1 VIGWV
6 MKQSRSDAMHGAG
19 TTGKSQSKSLKLA
32 GLTSDFTRSGLKPTQ
47 AKTEDALSLTFVPSF
62 FRTT

>member
-1 VIGWV
+1 
-6 MKQSRSDAMHGAG
+6 MQGAA